1 MNSEYGWL
9 IKAMPYNSK
18 QIRISQIDCDST
30 WLAPDACTQ
39 FFTSTSGTIYSYG
52 YPNELQVTELNETQC
67 RSLYIMIFIQHYW
80 VRGRVR
86 DLKVLGLGPR
96 CVTNFDIF
104 QSQEMTA
111 CVRGGQNKC
120 SIDYSVAG
128 GTSPDTFEI
137 AATTGRYIFNTTCHT
152 EK

>member
-1 MNSEYGWL
+1 MNNECGWL
-9 IKAMPYNSK
+9 IRAMQYNSK

-52 YPNELQVTELNETQC
+52 YPNELQVTEPNETQC
-67 RSLYIMIFIQHYW
+67 WSLYIIIFLQHW
-80 VRGRVR
+80 IGGWIR
-86 DLKVLGLGPR
+86 DVKGLGSVPR
-96 CVTNFDIF
+96 CDTKFDIF